1 MKKPLIALT
10 PFIFAA
16 SLAQAQMTHDPKMM
30 QQHLG
35 QSTQPITIP
44 QQAGQDVFGAISEI
58 VDILNKDPKTD
69 WSKVD
74 INILRAHLLDM
85 NEVFIKSTSETT
97 FDNKTVIFNVK
108 GTGHTIEAIKR
119 MAPAHVAAM
128 KANYILA
135 ETNLSDNGVVIKL
148 TPKSDAEFTKLKALG
163 FYGFLSQGSHHQ
175 PHHLMMAKGIN
186 H

>member
-1 MKKPLIALT
+1 LKKLFTILT

-16 SLAQAQMTHDPKMM
+16 SLAHAQMTHDPKMM
-30 QQHLG
+30 QQHMG
-35 QSTQPITIP
+35 QESQSTPVP

-58 VDILNKDPKTD
+58 IDILNKDPKTD

-85 NEVFIKSTSETT
+85 NEVFMKSTAETKI
-97 FDNKTVIFNVK
+97 DNKTVIYSVK
-108 GTGHTIEAIKR
+108 GTGKTIEAIKR
-119 MAPAHVAAM
+119 MAPAHITAM
-128 KANYILA
+128 KADYSGAEVILND
-135 ETNLSDNGVVIKL
+135 EGVLIKL
-148 TPKSDAEFTKLKALG
+148 TPKTEADFIKLKALG

-175 PHHLMMAKGIN
+175 PHHLMMAKGMR